1 MDMEQ
6 WFAALN
12 LFEKIYWLVALVS
25 SGIFIILII
34 MTLLGGDADD
44 MGGDVD
50 VEIEGD
56 TGIGFQFLSFKNLM
70 GFLTIFGWS
79 GIACIDGGLSKILT
93 VFISVICGLLMM
105 TAMAALFYY
114 LAKLQSSGTL
124 KLKNALNQIGEVYL
138 TIGANRSKIGK
149 VSITVQGTLRELEAL
164 TDESRDLTQSNVVRV
179 KEITANGILIVELL
193 NK

>member
-1 MDMEQ
+1 MEQ
-6 WFAALN
+6 WFAALS
-12 LFEKIYWLVALVS
+12 LFEKVYWIISLLS
-25 SGIFIILII
+25 SGIFIVLIA
-34 MTLLGGDADD
+34 MTIVGGDTDD
-44 MGGDVD
+44 FGGDVD
-50 VEIEGD
+50 ADIDGD

-79 GIACIDGGLSKILT
+79 GIACLDGGFSKTLT
-93 VFISVICGLLMM
+93 VVISVICGLLMM

-114 LAKLQSSGTL
+114 LSKLQSSGTL
-124 KLKNALNQIGEVYL
+124 KLENALNQIGEVYL
-138 TIGANRSKIGK
+138 TIGAKRSKIGK

-164 TDESRDLTQSNVVRV
+164 TDEVDDLVQSNVVQV